1 MRVSLEVKTIEIPGV
16 LFLRT
21 RVFSD
26 ARGQFSESYNAANFE
41 PWLGPH
47 VFFVQDNQ
55 TYSKQGVLRG
65 LHYQT
70 ERTQGKLLRVLRGTI
85 FDVVV
90 DLRRS
95 SSTFGRWHGV
105 ELSAP
110 DRWQI
115 WIPPGLAHG
124 FLAMSKAT
132 EVLYKVTDYW
142 HPNRSRL
149 FDGMTFTFRLAGR
162 CRRTGLAPSLA

>member
-1 MRVSLEVKTIEIPGV
+1 MSLEVKTIEIPGV

-110 DRWQI
+110 D
-115 WIPPGLAHG
+115 PMAALDSA
-124 FLAMSKAT
+124 
-132 EVLYKVTDYW
+132 
-142 HPNRSRL
+142 
-149 FDGMTFTFRLAGR
+149 
-162 CRRTGLAPSLA
+162 RTGARLPGDVEGYGGLVQGNRLLAPEVGADSSME